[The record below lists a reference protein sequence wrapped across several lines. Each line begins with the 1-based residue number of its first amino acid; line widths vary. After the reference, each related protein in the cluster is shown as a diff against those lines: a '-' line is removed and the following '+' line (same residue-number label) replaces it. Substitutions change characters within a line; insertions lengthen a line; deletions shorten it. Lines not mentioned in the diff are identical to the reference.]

1 VELTKRVRELEAEL
15 DRQRAKVAEEVAR
28 LRGLEAELGSLR
40 AGLDAGGDLVGM
52 SRTDAIVAV
61 LRSGPGSMSPSEIR
75 AALEAAGR
83 TDDLRSITA
92 TLDHLL
98 KTGVVQRP
106 ARGRYVAA

>member
-1 VELTKRVRELEAEL
+1 
-15 DRQRAKVAEEVAR
+15 
-28 LRGLEAELGSLR
+28 
-40 AGLDAGGDLVGM
+40 
-52 SRTDAIVAV
+52 
-61 LRSGPGSMSPSEIR
+61 MSPSEIR

-98 KTGVVQRP
+98 KAGMVQRP